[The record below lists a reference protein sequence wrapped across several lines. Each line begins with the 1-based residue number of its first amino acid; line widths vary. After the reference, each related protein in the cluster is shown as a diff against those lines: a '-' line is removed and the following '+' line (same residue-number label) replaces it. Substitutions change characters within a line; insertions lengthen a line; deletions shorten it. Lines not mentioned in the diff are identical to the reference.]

1 MHKITRLSFILFM
14 LMLFQGGCGRQAVK
28 NPNIL
33 LITIDTA
40 RADYIGCFGSPDVKT
55 PNIDKLAFSGVRF
68 MRTVAPSQCTNPSHA
83 SIFTGLY
90 PTLHQV
96 KDNRTPLSEEALT
109 LAEIL
114 KEKGYSTL
122 GAVSARH
129 LNSQHSNFAQG
140 FDCFLECERNQ
151 LNGAERNKLFLQ
163 KLAEICRDNFFAWV
177 HYYDPHGDYA
187 PPPPYDKM
195 YPVGSDYEPV
205 PPLKTMNLDPQIKA
219 KPVDPDVIIPRY
231 KGEISFVDEHIGNVI
246 RFLEKQKL
254 TKKTLIIVVADHG
267 ESMTEKGIYFCHAGM
282 YNSVLHIPLIMSMPG
297 TLPEKVEI
305 NAVVSGL
312 DIFPTALE
320 IAGAAYEA
328 DQIDGRSL
336 APMFSN
342 PDYQNH
348 KIVISEAAGCVIR
361 AIYKDGYKFIKP
373 YPRDWAVKEKQL
385 FRPWEDYGEA
395 DDLKLKSSLLAK
407 RLEIRLENWLKAGD
421 RKRLSS
427 RRHKKLDKKTAEAL
441 ESLGYIE

>member
-1 MHKITRLSFILFM
+1 
-14 LMLFQGGCGRQAVK
+14 
-28 NPNIL
+28 
-33 LITIDTA
+33 
-40 RADYIGCFGSPDVKT
+40 
-55 PNIDKLAFSGVRF
+55 
-68 MRTVAPSQCTNPSHA
+68 
-83 SIFTGLY
+83 
-90 PTLHQV
+90 
-96 KDNRTPLSEEALT
+96 
-109 LAEIL
+109 
-114 KEKGYSTL
+114 
-122 GAVSARH
+122 
-129 LNSQHSNFAQG
+129 
-140 FDCFLECERNQ
+140 
-151 LNGAERNKLFLQ
+151 
-163 KLAEICRDNFFAWV
+163 
-177 HYYDPHGDYA
+177 
-187 PPPPYDKM
+187 
-195 YPVGSDYEPV
+195 
-205 PPLKTMNLDPQIKA
+205 MNLDPQIKA